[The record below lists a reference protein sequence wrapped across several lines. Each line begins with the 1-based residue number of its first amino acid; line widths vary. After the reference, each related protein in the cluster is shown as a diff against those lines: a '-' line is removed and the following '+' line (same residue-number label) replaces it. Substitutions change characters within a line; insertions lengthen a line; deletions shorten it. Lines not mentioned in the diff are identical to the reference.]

1 MPEYRIDGPF
11 LLSLK
16 IEEPFSGSPRGQL
29 ALDLTAAT
37 LEYADH
43 FKFEKRA
50 GLRAEIV
57 TEFGSDESGVTVFES
72 RIKLR
77 HVDEILL
84 RGLVGDSIS
93 VAITTPSFELEGMAL
108 RVSDGG

>member
-11 LLSLK
+11 LLTFY

-37 LEYADH
+37 LEYADQ
-43 FKFEKRA
+43 FNKRA

-57 TEFGSDESGVTVFES
+57 TEFVPDESGVIVFES

-93 VAITTPSFELEGMAL
+93 VAITPPSFELDGMAL